1 MGNSGEISSLRAWLE
16 EIRERRPLTEIEK
29 LQRALDE
36 AIRVEDYERAAE
48 VRDQMRKLQASES

>member
-1 MGNSGEISSLRAWLE
+1 LE